1 MTGASHP
8 GWTPMPTTETKPRIA
23 LLGGTFDPVHLGHVH
38 LFHEAYAVAGIS
50 RLIVI
55 PVFISNFKRGTHP
68 ASFAER
74 AEMLRLAIC
83 DYRDIYPED
92 RMEVEI
98 SLYEGEK
105 GGVSYTSETI
115 RAFYDEAADCGKVNF
130 IIGDDL
136 IASLGSWHDIA
147 YLRSHVRFI
156 CFTRL
161 GNAVENTSGAEV
173 VFIRSDVFHASSS
186 EVRAGERGM
195 LSPRVRKF
203 VDENKLYGA

>member
-1 MTGASHP
+1 
-8 GWTPMPTTETKPRIA
+8 MPITETRPRTA
-23 LLGGTFDPVHLGHVH
+23 LLGGTFDPVHIGHVH
-38 LFHEAYAVAGIS
+38 LFHEASENGIG

-55 PVFISNFKRGTHP
+55 PASLSNFKRSSHP
-68 ASFAER
+68 ASFSDR
-74 AEMLRLAIC
+74 IEMLRLAVE
-83 DYRDIYPED
+83 DYRTLYPQD
-92 RMEVEI
+92 RMEIII
-98 SLYEGEK
+98 SSFEGER

-115 RAFYDEAADCGKVNF
+115 KAFFEEAEDDGKVNF

-136 IASLGSWHDIA
+136 VASLGSWHDIA

-161 GNAVENTSGAEV
+161 GDAVENTSGAEV
-173 VFIRSDVFHASSS
+173 IFIRSDVFHASSS
-186 EVRAGERGM
+186 EVRAGEKGM

>member
-38 LFHEAYAVAGIS
+38 LFHEAYATAGIS

-74 AEMLRLAIC
+74 AEMLRLAVC

-115 RAFYDEAADCGKVNF
+115 RHFYDEAEEDGRVTF
-130 IIGDDL
+130 IIGDD
-136 IASLGSWHDIA
+136 IIPTLGKWHDFD
-147 YLRSHVRFI
+147 YLRSHVRFL
-156 CFTRL
+156 CFTRF
-161 GNAVENTSGAEV
+161 GDVSDSTGAEV
-173 VFIRSDVFHASSS
+173 VFIRSEAFHASSS
-186 EVRAGERGM
+186 EVRAGNMGM
-195 LSPRVRKF
+195 LTRRVREYA
-203 VDENKLYGA
+203 DENRLYRA